1 MIISIELFA
10 KVKVDEAIPQTVISV
25 GLAMER
31 VKTIIEETKVFAQ
44 KWAASGMSSK
54 QDDYVSMLIFT
65 FPREL

>member
-10 KVKVDEAIPQTVISV
+10 KVNVDKAIPQTVISV

-54 QDDYVSMLIFT
+54 
-65 FPREL
+65 